1 MLPVL
6 TLTGALSFAPF
17 PFVGLLLP
25 AAGCTQLDRLQ
36 VSLRVLHGETKLLG
50 HLLSLRTPGGRGLG
64 QKKGSNYTQASCRSF
79 SPSPPPLPPH
89 QVIPPQQVAPHLEAS
104 LPHLRPVPDHFV
116 DAIVSVAIRWAV
128 IRMFVALKVADLQT
142 QPHMHTDTYM
152 HTYTRTYIQTHT
164 PTYRHLYTHTR
175 APTYKHTHT
184 YIQTHRHT
192 DTYIQT
198 HAHTYI
204 QTHTHTYIQTH
215 TYRHTY

>member
-17 PFVGLLLP
+17 PFVALLLP
-25 AAGCTQLDRLQ
+25 AAGRTQLDRLQ

-142 QPHMHTDTYM
+142 QPHIHTDTYM
-152 HTYTRTYIQTHT
+152 HTYTRTYIQTHTPTYRHLHRHT

-198 HAHTYI
+198 H
-204 QTHTHTYIQTH
+204 